1 MTTWRRALPAPQS
14 QSALPQD
21 VWSDEPEAPWVPDD
35 VVGPA
40 TVAPPPS
47 PPDTGAARAWLG
59 TPPAAGPMPVVVSE
73 WELAH
78 EGDGTAKARPRL
90 LAVPRATVTVKDDDA
105 AGRERVRRFV
115 EAWRWLIAAR
125 SQVQSVGLSADESDR
140 YLAGA
145 GVLVRIVPPASH
157 RRARA
162 TRPQPAPPP
171 DRAAP

>member
-1 MTTWRRALPAPQS
+1 MTAWRRALPAPQS
-14 QSALPQD
+14 QPALPQD

-35 VVGPA
+35 LGEHA
-40 TVAPPPS
+40 TVAPPS
-47 PPDTGAARAWLG
+47 PPPDAAGAARAWLG

-78 EGDGTAKARPRL
+78 AGDGTAKARPRL
-90 LAVPRATVTVKDDDA
+90 LAVPRAAVTVKDDDA

-125 SQVQSVGLSADESDR
+125 AQVQSVGLSADESDR

-145 GVLVRIVPPASH
+145 GVLVRVVPPASH

-162 TRPQPAPPP
+162 TRPPPAPFP
-171 DRAAP
+171 